1 MDYSSTLSN
10 NTIII
15 IVVVVLIIIGII
27 ILIAIF
33 NNNNN
38 NNNNNDGSG
47 PVLMSK
53 IDENKG
59 KLDVIID
66 NQNKQTEIIS
76 DIINSLNDLS
86 SNKSNRFSINESNN
100 NGNNDSSSLIND
112 NEIFN
117 DKSSDNEI
125 FNKKFDNDS
134 SSILYD
140 DDDKKASLSSLS
152 SLSSDSPIIKN
163 EEVIFYHK
171 DETLNSSEVDKLD
184 LSSESKMQDFQPA
197 SIDFQHESFSDTT
210 ESFTGKSFDEPS
222 MIKKDLKFSD
232 FDIHNQKMPV
242 KDKSPQKKI
251 SIPLPKAKL
260 PVEGG
265 SPLLPKSSKLDPI
278 LNSDLSS
285 PDDETI
291 LRVNK
296 KIPLPKNLNKK

>member
-15 IVVVVLIIIGII
+15 IVVVVLIIVGII

-38 NNNNNDGSG
+38 NDDGSG

-59 KLDVIID
+59 KLEVIID
-66 NQNKQTEIIS
+66 KQDKQTEIMS

-100 NGNNDSSSLIND
+100 NGNNDSSSLINED
-112 NEIFN
+112 EIFN

-125 FNKKFDNDS
+125 FNKKLDNDS

-140 DDDKKASLSSLS
+140 DDKKASLSSIS
-152 SLSSDSPIIKN
+152 SVSSVSSDSPLIKN
-163 EEVIFYHK
+163 EEVVFYHK

-184 LSSESKMQDFQPA
+184 FSSESKIQDFQPA

-210 ESFTGKSFDEPS
+210 ESFTGQSFDEPS
-222 MIKKDLKFSD
+222 MIKKDLKLSD
-232 FDIHNQKMPV
+232 FNIHNQKIPI

-260 PVEGG
+260 PIEGV
-265 SPLLPKSSKLDPI
+265 SPILPKSSKLDPI

-296 KIPLPKNLNKK
+296 KIPLPKNHKK

>member
-10 NTIII
+10 NAIIVI
-15 IVVVVLIIIGII
+15 IVVVIIIIAII
-27 ILIAIF
+27 ILIAVF

-86 SNKSNRFSINESNN
+86 SNKSNRFSINENNN
-100 NGNNDSSSLIND
+100 NGNDDITSSLIND

-117 DKSSDNEI
+117 EISSE
-125 FNKKFDNDS
+125 NKKLDNDS

-140 DDDKKASLSSLS
+140 DKKSDNIDDREVVYYHEDKSL
-152 SLSSDSPIIKN
+152 N
-163 EEVIFYHK
+163 
-171 DETLNSSEVDKLD
+171 TSEVEKLD
-184 LSSESKMQDFQPA
+184 LSNEFKSQDFQPQ
-197 SIDFQHESFSDTT
+197 SIDFQHESFSETT
-210 ESFTGKSFDEPS
+210 ESFTGQSIDEPS
-222 MIKKDLKFSD
+222 IIKKDLKFSD
-232 FDIHNQKMPV
+232 FNIHNQKIPV

-260 PVEGG
+260 PVEGV
-265 SPLLPKSSKLDPI
+265 SSLLPKSPKFDHI

-296 KIPLPKNLNKK
+296 KIPLPKNHNKK